1 MPWLTGQ
8 RGSFLKDMSE
18 WRKEG
23 WLKHSETVFEGLEAW
38 PAAFASLFTGTNNG
52 KVVVKV

>member
-8 RGSFLKDMSE
+8 RGAFLKDMAE
-18 WRKEG
+18 WRREG
-23 WLKHSETVFEGLEAW
+23 WLKHSETIFLGLEAW
-38 PAAFASLFTGTNNG
+38 PEAFASLFTGTNNG